1 MHGEDDCECD
11 EDDYFHPNHPEHEA
25 FWRHINHY
33 LDATRVEVFTRER
46 TNHVRPR
53 THQETAERADREA

>member
-11 EDDYFHPNHPEHEA
+11 EDDYFDPNHPEHEA

-33 LDATRVEVFTRER
+33 LDALRVEVFTRER
-46 TNHVRPR
+46 
-53 THQETAERADREA
+53 D